1 MWRPTARSVVVKM
14 RTIIYDLILVEN
26 PDRHRHIALPSS
38 FDFVETKGTVLGWRW
53 VLLDRRVRTQPV
65 TAFYQHSRLIK
76 SMLLFLNFR
85 LKDNAERAISD
96 EIFGKRSE
104 RWPEETPDTKEA
116 YFIRDIFDSEF
127 V

>member
-1 MWRPTARSVVVKM
+1 
-14 RTIIYDLILVEN
+14 
-26 PDRHRHIALPSS
+26 
-38 FDFVETKGTVLGWRW
+38 
-53 VLLDRRVRTQPV
+53 VRTQPV

-76 SMLLFLNFR
+76 SMAFFVFR

-96 EIFGKRSE
+96 EIFEKRSE

>member
-1 MWRPTARSVVVKM
+1 MA
-14 RTIIYDLILVEN
+14 
-26 PDRHRHIALPSS
+26 
-38 FDFVETKGTVLGWRW
+38 FFV
-53 VLLDRRVRTQPV
+53 
-65 TAFYQHSRLIK
+65 
-76 SMLLFLNFR
+76 FR

-96 EIFGKRSE
+96 EIFEKRSE

>member
-1 MWRPTARSVVVKM
+1 
-14 RTIIYDLILVEN
+14 
-26 PDRHRHIALPSS
+26 
-38 FDFVETKGTVLGWRW
+38 
-53 VLLDRRVRTQPV
+53 
-65 TAFYQHSRLIK
+65 
-76 SMLLFLNFR
+76 MLFLFILNFR